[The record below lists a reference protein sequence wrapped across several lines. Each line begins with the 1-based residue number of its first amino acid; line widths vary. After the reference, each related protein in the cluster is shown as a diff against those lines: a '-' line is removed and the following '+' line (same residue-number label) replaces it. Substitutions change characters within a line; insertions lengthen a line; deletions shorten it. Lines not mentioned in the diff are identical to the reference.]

1 MGARDGSPN
10 GLRQR
15 LPGRRWL
22 VPGSGL
28 VYRRPEGRSDRYSE
42 VPPMS
47 ADVLAKVTEEEVQRF
62 QEEGAVRLRDVF
74 DPYWVDRVAAG
85 VERNLA
91 EPGPYAKLYT
101 PKGNPGFFFGDYCNW
116 SRFPELREFVL
127 RSPAGAIAG
136 RVMGSRQVRIF

>member
-1 MGARDGSPN
+1 
-10 GLRQR
+10 
-15 LPGRRWL
+15 
-22 VPGSGL
+22 
-28 VYRRPEGRSDRYSE
+28 
-42 VPPMS
+42 MS

-116 SRFPELREFVL
+116 SRFPELREP
-127 RSPAGAIAG
+127 RTSHPSGHHHCG
-136 RVMGSRQVRIF
+136 RRRHADRPKYGSWRCTAR